1 MKCNYTP
8 ETNGS
13 SNMSRDD
20 RRAMHKRL
28 MPTIKR
34 IVELEKQIQANHNVD
49 ETTAEI
55 GTIMESLS
63 LVEMMA
69 VEDYICSHELL
80 SFENK

>member
-20 RRAMHKRL
+20 RRAMYKRL

-34 IVELEKQIQANHNVD
+34 IVELEKQIQANCNVD
-49 ETTAEI
+49 KATAEI
-55 GTIMESLS
+55 GTIIESLND
-63 LVEMMA
+63 VEMMA